1 MLVRGN
7 IIRYSGDSQ
16 LYEIIRIETDCLRVR
31 RLRDGRTNY
40 LDERD
45 CSFVQER
52 KFQVGDLVR
61 ATCRSGDPYTTI
73 SEGWIG
79 KVIEVREG
87 SDTDIV
93 VESLVLNPSEE
104 LGPFP
109 VQSRFF
115 VMYKASNKPKK
126 RYADWVHA

>member
-61 ATCRSGDPYTTI
+61 ATCRSGDPYTTT

-104 LGPFP
+104 QTHHSSHSATVKMTNGDILT
-109 VQSRFF
+109 VSL
-115 VMYKASNKPKK
+115 MKK
-126 RYADWVHA
+126 K